1 MKVALVAESFL
12 PHTNG
17 VTNSILRVIE
27 HLTERGD
34 EALVIAPESKAGGG
48 PRHYGAA
55 TITRVPSVGCP
66 GYRDV
71 RLAVAGEGLV
81 SNLLEDYGPDVVH
94 LASPFILGWTA
105 VKAAD
110 ALGLPTVAVYQT
122 EVPSY
127 AEQYR
132 IGWGE
137 PLLWRRVRAIH
148 DRATMTLAPSTYAMS
163 QLAALGVG
171 RLRLWPRGVD
181 ARRFTPSK
189 RSDALRRAWA
199 PAGEVVVG
207 YVGRLAPEKR
217 VGDLTRLAGI
227 PGVSVVIVGDGPS
240 APRLRADMPHAHFTG
255 FLGGED
261 LAAAM
266 ASFDI
271 FVHCGE
277 FETFCQSIQEAHAS
291 RVPAIAPRR
300 GGPIDLITDGG
311 NGHLY
316 APGDLD
322 AMVGHV
328 MRLAEDANL
337 RARYAANARATV
349 EQRTWHS
356 VCDALMVHYR
366 DAIDASAAPL
376 PRIPVGVA

>member
-27 HLTERGD
+27 HLTARGD
-34 EALVIAPESKAGGG
+34 EALVIAPEARYGDG

-71 RLAVAGEGLV
+71 RFSIASESLV
-81 SNLLEDYGPDVVH
+81 SNLLDDYEPDVVH

-105 VKAAD
+105 VKAASS
-110 ALGLPTVAVYQT
+110 LGLPTVAIYQT

-132 IGWGE
+132 IGWAE
-137 PLLWRRVRAIH
+137 PLLWNRVRTIH
-148 DRATMTLAPSTYAMS
+148 DRASMTLAPSTYAIG
-163 QLAALGVG
+163 QLEALGAT

-181 ARRFTPSK
+181 AQRFAPSK
-189 RSDALRRAWA
+189 RSDALRREWA

-217 VGDLTRLAGI
+217 VGDLVRLAGL
-227 PGVSVVIVGDGPS
+227 PGVSVVVVGDGPS
-240 APRLRADMPHAHFTG
+240 SARLRADMPDAHFTG
-255 FLGGED
+255 FLGGDD
-261 LAAAM
+261 LARAM

-277 FETFCQSIQEAHAS
+277 LETFCQAIQEAHAS
-291 RVPAIAPRR
+291 GVPAIAPRR
-300 GGPIDLITDGG
+300 GGPIDLIAEGR

-316 APGDLD
+316 EPGDLD
-322 AMVGHV
+322 AMVAYV
-328 MRLAEDANL
+328 RLLVENPKARAAYGR
-337 RARYAANARATV
+337 RARADV
-349 EQRTWHS
+349 EGRTWPS
-356 VCDALMVHYR
+356 VCDALMDHYR
-366 DAIDASAAPL
+366 DAIDDNAGAPARVAVAA
-376 PRIPVGVA
+376 A